1 MLNILN
7 KKLVNLQSYMTITE
21 DKYVVLSITEH
32 VLNGNVTTNQ
42 RWKGG
47 DIRKWQTDHFASSDE

>member
-32 VLNGNVTTNQ
+32 VLNGNVTTSQ

>member
-1 MLNILN
+1 ML
-7 KKLVNLQSYMTITE
+7 SYMTITE

>member
-21 DKYVVLSITEH
+21 DKYVVLSTTEH
-32 VLNGNVTTNQ
+32 ILNENVTTSQ

-47 DIRKWQTDHFASSDE
+47 DIRKWQTYHFASFDE